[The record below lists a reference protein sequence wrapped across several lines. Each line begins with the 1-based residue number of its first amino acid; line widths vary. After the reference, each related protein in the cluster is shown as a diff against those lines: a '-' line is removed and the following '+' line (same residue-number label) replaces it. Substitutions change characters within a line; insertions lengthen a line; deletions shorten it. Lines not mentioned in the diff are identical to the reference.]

1 MKYTFLKAF
10 QISVFLL
17 TMTPA
22 LLAANKYALVVGIDK
37 YPGERKLEGSVNDAK
52 AVAELLKEK
61 GFTEIQIL
69 TDEKAT
75 RDRIIG
81 ALSCFQTKVKSGDV
95 FFFYFAGHG
104 TVFLDRLSK
113 DQDEGDRKIK
123 GDISLD
129 TGKPIFPE
137 GAYDSAICPVD
148 HKHNTSSEKWGNLIL
163 DDELSTEFAEFTA
176 KGSGVLFVSDSCN
189 SGTLGRKLDAP
200 NTRFLTPA
208 EAYNLPVD
216 DSTVGS
222 QPSPTVNPVDKKKET
237 LKGKFLAL
245 TAAADQQN
253 AEEFEDNNRKMW
265 GVFTYYF
272 LEILREKPEITFEE
286 LRRELNNRTPRKNK
300 RQQAQI
306 ETRFF
311 LGDLKQT
318 KFLFPF

>member
-1 MKYTFLKAF
+1 MKYILRKGF
-10 QISVFLL
+10 QISVLLL
-17 TMTPA
+17 TITPV
-22 LLAANKYALVVGIDK
+22 LLGANKYALVVGIDK

-61 GFTEIQIL
+61 GFTDIRML
-69 TDEKAT
+69 TDDEAT
-75 RDRIIG
+75 RDGILA
-81 ALSCFQTKVKSGDV
+81 ALRRFQTKAKAGDL

-104 TVFLDRLSK
+104 TVFPDRLSK
-113 DQDEGDRKIK
+113 DQDEGNRMIK
-123 GDISLD
+123 GEIRLD
-129 TGKPIFPE
+129 TGKPSFPE

-148 HKHNTSSEKWGNLIL
+148 HKHKTSSEKWGNLIL

-200 NTRFLTPA
+200 NTRFLSPA
-208 EAYNLPVD
+208 EAYDLPIEGEMD
-216 DSTVGS
+216 RK
-222 QPSPTVNPVDKKKET
+222 QPSQAVNPIDKKKET

-286 LRRELNNRTPRKNK
+286 LQRELNNRTPRKNR

-311 LGDLKQT
+311 LDVKKA
-318 KFLFPF
+318 KFFYPF